1 MRKVALFL
9 AIALILATVPLY
21 AAPLKAPGY
30 EYTDRDVM
38 DYQIINPRTQVVI
51 NHLYTT
57 DQLRQKLGRE
67 LQEVQVAEVAP
78 AMVSDAWASY
88 QSTVNTQGQARSYLY
103 QNISDTELLAKGCAE
118 FFKVAMEGVKE
129 GAHNLNDPQKRYE
142 YWKSRG
148 IYEKF
153 TPRQIEYI
161 NKACMPLMS
170 IGASIAGTVGGVV
183 AGAGLAAL
191 TGVSFPIL
199 AAAGVAAF
207 VGLTAIKFTQ
217 VKKGADIALFGKEPL
232 GLSKYAGSLILGQTA
247 QAGLAGALEST
258 TASPAAAAVAGGSLS
273 SLLPMVGA
281 GGGFLVGSA
290 GVIGGSVGLLSI
302 LNAGPIPQEGETG
315 QEKTGQSFIG
325 SNWRDNPMPSPK
337 EFSINYRLSQ

>member
-1 MRKVALFL
+1 MRKLALFL
-9 AIALILATVPLY
+9 VLAVLLSVVPVH
-21 AAPLKAPGY
+21 AAPLRAPGY

-38 DYQIINPRTQVVI
+38 DYQIINPRTQAVI
-51 NHLYTT
+51 NNLYTT

-118 FFKVAMEGVKE
+118 FFNVAMEGISQ

-148 IYEKF
+148 IYDKF

-161 NKACMPLMS
+161 NKVCMPLMS
-170 IGASIAGTVGGVV
+170 IGASIAGTVSATFA
-183 AGAGLAAL
+183 AGCIAAL

-199 AAAGVAAF
+199 AAAGMAAF
-207 VGLTAIKFTQ
+207 MGLTAVKFTQ
-217 VKKGADIALFGKEPL
+217 MKKGADVAIFGKEPM
-232 GLSKYAGSLILGQTA
+232 GLSKYTGGLVLGQAA
-247 QAGLAGALEST
+247 QVGLAGHLASGAGGVEAGLAA
-258 TASPAAAAVAGGSLS
+258 GSLS
-273 SLLPMVGA
+273 SLLPMIGA

-302 LNAGPIPQEGETG
+302 LNAGPIPQDGEGEGKPTN
-315 QEKTGQSFIG
+315 SFSSG
-325 SNWRDNPMPSPK
+325 DWTNPDPVLSPK
-337 EFSINYRLSQ
+337 EFRIDYRLTQ